1 MKKNLRI
8 VSAAAA
14 ALLAVA
20 PVAASAVNVNAE
32 VANLGAA
39 DTNTQSTDTSK
50 INVKVTLQD
59 ENGKDIKMGANIS
72 DAKKA
77 TVTATQNGKTLST
90 KVTGNVSVTADSSNT
105 GDATSKF
112 EKLGSYH
119 VTVNGLQITGLTT
132 SETGKYAATGKG
144 VFGGDGL
151 TNNDVTA
158 GNLEHGV
165 TYTDSFKIY
174 DTESKATPTFVNAK
188 SNTQIPANGTAADIQ
203 SATDGETVSSILQD
217 AEHAVSFQEDGNTIT
232 TTADDVKDQLKSQ
245 KISISNDNKISLA
258 EGKGFIVTL
267 TGRNDTSGKTTTVK
281 IGFKRAAEDVIA
293 KSPIVYLYTNGDANA
308 ANPVEPTP
316 AHGVFALQ
324 QGTKSNPL
332 NQTNV
337 PNMIAV
343 SKSKDKDQFKPTH
356 YFRASVDTQHQNI
369 WTNDFTVKANNVDLS
384 TSGVYSVTVSAKNN
398 AGYTT
403 DVTVPVVVYEPAN
416 NSADKNAEVAKIVNT
431 PGFPVTVYNVMGDSV
446 VKSANN
452 YDFLYN
458 GHNVLTYETKT
469 IDGKSYTRIT
479 DTEKTDLWNNKNA
492 WVESDKLSNFQESKT
507 SVKIMHSA
515 KVYNE
520 KHEATGKENKHAYNM
535 VEVVADESGQPKN
548 FTIGKDVPA
557 YKLAD
562 GSGYI
567 DSRNVTATLKKLN
580 HNSYVYKSNGK
591 VRTYKKTVKKGKKHV
606 KVTRRV
612 LKKKGT
618 TVNTYGAAFNIK
630 GHKMF
635 RIGVNEYIKVANF
648 E

>member
-20 PVAASAVNVNAE
+20 PVAASAVNVNAD
-32 VANLGAA
+32 VTNLGAA
-39 DTNTQSTDTSK
+39 DTNNTQSTDISK

-90 KVTGNVSVTADSSNT
+90 KFTGVSVTPDSSNT

-132 SETGKYAATGKG
+132 SETGKYIATGNGEFNGASNG
-144 VFGGDGL
+144 VSAGD
-151 TNNDVTA
+151 
-158 GNLEHGV
+158 LEHGV

-174 DTESKATPTFVNAK
+174 DTESKATPTFVNHK
-188 SNTQIPANGTAADIQ
+188 SQTQIPANGTAADIQ
-203 SATDGETVSSILQD
+203 SATDGETVSQIWED
-217 AEHAVSFQEDGNTIT
+217 AKKAVDFQEDGNRIT
-232 TTADDVKDQLKSQ
+232 TNVDDVKDQLKSQ

-267 TGRNDTSGKTTTVK
+267 TGRNETSGKTTTVK

-337 PNMIAV
+337 PDKIVV
-343 SKSKDKDQFKPTH
+343 SKSKDKEQFKPTK
-356 YFRASVDTQHQNI
+356 YFRASVDTQHSNI

-416 NSADKNAEVAKIVNT
+416 NSADKNAKVAKIVNT
-431 PGFPVTVYNVMGDSV
+431 PGFPVTVYNVIGDSV

-458 GHNVLTYETKT
+458 GHSVVTYETKT
-469 IDGKSYTRIT
+469 IDGKSYTRIS
-479 DTEKTDLWNNKNA
+479 DTEKSRLWNSKNA
-492 WVESDKLSNFQESKT
+492 WVESNKLSNFQESKT

-535 VEVVADESGQPKN
+535 VEVVADESGQPKE

-567 DSRNVTATLKKLN
+567 DSRNVTPTLKKLN

-635 RIGVNEYIKVANF
+635 RIGKNQYIKVANF